1 MCLRGGEHAN
11 VHACASLCV
20 YVYVCACTHA
30 HTARS
35 PLPQSSR
42 ACLQSMQA
50 WRGGTR
56 KRLCLLLISFACI
69 SQQVSAG
76 QPCLYVRMLTD
87 TDLHMCTL

>member
-1 MCLRGGEHAN
+1 
-11 VHACASLCV
+11 
-20 YVYVCACTHA
+20 
-30 HTARS
+30 
-35 PLPQSSR
+35 
-42 ACLQSMQA
+42 MQA